1 MYRSGRTYRAAAVAV
16 AMVAVLVSA
25 CASQTGGGAA
35 QAPSQASAA
44 SQAPAATAV
53 ASTSGAA
60 GSAYTVEVAHDA
72 KLGDHLTGK
81 DGKSLYVLTKDTPG
95 TSTCVDSCA
104 ATWPPFTL
112 DSGETV
118 VAGMDVTGTL
128 GTLKRAD
135 GSMQVTYDNLPV
147 YYFSG
152 DSAAGDAKGQ
162 GIGGVWYVVTPAG
175 APGGSGAPAPNDG
188 GYSY

>member
-1 MYRSGRTYRAAAVAV
+1 MNRSGSTFRTAAAAI
-16 AMVAVLVSA
+16 AGLAILVSA
-25 CASQTGGGAA
+25 CAAQTGGGAT
-35 QAPSQASAA
+35 PAA
-44 SQAPAATAV
+44 SQAPAATAA
-53 ASTSGAA
+53 ASAAA
-60 GSAYTVEVAHDA
+60 GTAYTVDIAHDA
-72 KLGDHLTGK
+72 KLGDHLTGE
-81 DGKSLYVLTKDTPG
+81 DGKTLYILTKDTPG
-95 TSTCVDSCA
+95 TSTCTDSCA

-112 DSGETV
+112 DAGETTA
-118 VAGMDVTGTL
+118 AGSGVTGTL

>member
-1 MYRSGRTYRAAAVAV
+1 MNRSGRMSRAAVATFATV
-16 AMVAVLVSA
+16 AIVVSA
-25 CASQTGGGAA
+25 CAAQTGGGAT
-35 QAPSQASAA
+35 PAA
-44 SQAPAATAV
+44 SQAPAATAAATAA
-53 ASTSGAA
+53 ASAAA
-60 GSAYTVEVAHDA
+60 GSTYTVDIAHDPN
-72 KLGDHLTGK
+72 LGDHLIGQ
-81 DGKSLYVLTKDTPG
+81 DGRTLYIFTKDTPG
-95 TSTCVDSCA
+95 ASTCTDTCA

-112 DSGETV
+112 SAGATV
-118 VAGMDVTGTL
+118 AAGTGVTGTV

-152 DSAAGDAKGQ
+152 DSAAGDVKGQ

>member
-1 MYRSGRTYRAAAVAV
+1 MNRMRMSRTAAAAIAAVAI
-16 AMVAVLVSA
+16 LTSA
-25 CASQTGGGAA
+25 CAAQTGGGATA
-35 QAPSQASAA
+35 GA
-44 SQAPAATAV
+44 SQAPAATA
-53 ASTSGAA
+53 APSAAA
-60 GSAYTVEVAHDA
+60 GTAYTIDIAHDA
-72 KLGDHLTGK
+72 TLGDHLTGE
-81 DGKSLYVLTKDTPG
+81 DGKTLYVLTKDTPG
-95 TSTCVDSCA
+95 ASTCTDSCA
-104 ATWPPFTL
+104 TTWPPFVL
-112 DSGETV
+112 DAGETTA
-118 VAGMDVTGTL
+118 AGSGVTGTL

-135 GSMQVTYDNLPV
+135 GSMQVTYNNAPV